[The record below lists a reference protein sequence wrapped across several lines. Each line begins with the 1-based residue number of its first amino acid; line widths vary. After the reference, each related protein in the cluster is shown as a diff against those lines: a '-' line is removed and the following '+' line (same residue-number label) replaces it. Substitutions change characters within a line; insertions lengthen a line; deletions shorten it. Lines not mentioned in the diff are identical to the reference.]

1 MKKNVF
7 IVLLIV
13 IFTLLPLNGE
23 DASNMKSFGV
33 KTIKVKSTD
42 ITTIFNLSG
51 KVVVNREFVIK
62 SPNAGV
68 IARVHV
74 IDGEWVTKGEKI
86 ITFNKE
92 QINKVI
98 KQNLND
104 IKKWEKI
111 LKQRQNWKVRE
122 KSAEDN
128 AKKNI
133 KDHKADLEINREF
146 LKNPVVKTG
155 GEGKVLRIKSKG
167 DKVSI
172 GSELAVI
179 GDDYVMKIKIS
190 SDNEAYFFKGMRMD
204 VEFPGGNFKKTG
216 RVGYDGND
224 MMIFVSNSDLKIRS
238 GMRAVFSVKKK
249 SKNVILI
256 KKRDFNID
264 VYNRPFVYISDGKK
278 AVKRNIKIEKFKE
291 AGFLVTSGLK
301 DGEMLVSPIVDTDV
315 HEFLISK
322 HKEISADT
330 IVRDRPVKKKPRVR
344 KENFSLGKKME
355 YVISAGISFMKPE
368 TLMIKN
374 SGINTSVSRYADI
387 FGLTH
392 SSTGEFKENLTGI
405 PLNLMV
411 NYKLSD
417 GLYLKFG
424 GEYSTISNSSSKI
437 YSVSWPGTKET
448 LDFSLTNS
456 ITNIMPFVGIEK
468 RFSSFGIYAILGLNL
483 TSFNHT
489 NTMNISDNS
498 GSMESVEEIKA
509 SGTGIGINIGAKYMI
524 KFKDK
529 FGIFIKLEYALHTI
543 SSFSGDK
550 TTTVSDSWG
559 GGYSTTESGSI
570 YLYDLDPYG
579 NGGFGWW
586 DLHNASPSGNDVS
599 DVSDFTMNLSRIRF
613 LVGFSF

>member
-1 MKKNVF
+1 MKTNLF

-13 IFTLLPLNGE
+13 ILTLLPLNGE
-23 DASNMKSFGV
+23 DASNIKSFMADTIRV
-33 KTIKVKSTD
+33 KGTD
-42 ITTIFNLSG
+42 ITTIFDLSG
-51 KVVVNREFVIK
+51 KVVANRELVIK
-62 SPNAGV
+62 SPSEGV

-86 ITFNKE
+86 ITFNKDR
-92 QINKVI
+92 INKMI
-98 KQNLND
+98 GQNLND

-133 KDHKADLEINREF
+133 KNHKVYLEKNREF
-146 LKNPVVKTG
+146 LKNPVVKTE
-155 GEGKVLRIKSKG
+155 GEGKVLRIRSKG
-167 DKVSI
+167 DKVSA

-179 GDDYVMKIKIS
+179 VDDYVMKIKIS
-190 SDNEAYFFKGMRMD
+190 SENEAYFFKGMRMD

-216 RVGYDGND
+216 RVGNEGND

-256 KKRDFNID
+256 KKRDFNTD
-264 VYNRPFVYISDGKK
+264 VNNRPFVYISDGNK
-278 AVKRNIKIEKFKE
+278 AVKRNIKVEKFKE
-291 AGFLVTSGLK
+291 AGFLVTSGLN

-315 HEFLISK
+315 PEFLISK
-322 HKEISADT
+322 RKEISADT
-330 IVRDRPVKKKPRVR
+330 IAGDHPVKKKPRIR
-344 KENFSLGKKME
+344 KENFSLGKKIE
-355 YVISAGISFMKPE
+355 YVISAGISLVKPE
-368 TLMIKN
+368 SLLIKN
-374 SGINTSVSRYADI
+374 TGIDTSVSQYADV
-387 FGLTH
+387 FGLTQ
-392 SSTGEFKENLTGI
+392 SSSGEFKENLKGI

-411 NYKLSD
+411 NYKLSE

-424 GEYSTISNSSSKI
+424 GEFATMSNSSSKI

-448 LDFSLTNS
+448 MDFSLTNS

-489 NTMNISDNS
+489 NTLNLSDNS
-498 GSMESVEEIKA
+498 SSMESVEEIKA

-529 FGIFIKLEYALHTI
+529 FGIIIKLEYALHKI
-543 SSFSGDK
+543 GSFSGDK
-550 TTTVSDSWG
+550 ITTVSDSVG
-559 GGYSTTESGSI
+559 ENYSTTESGSI

-586 DLHNASPSGNDVS
+586 DLHNATPSGNDVS
-599 DVSDFTMNLSRIRF
+599 NVSEFSMNLSRIRF
-613 LVGFSF
+613 LIGFSF

>member
-179 GDDYVMKIKIS
+179 VDDYVMKIKIS
-190 SDNEAYFFKGMRMD
+190 SDNEAYFFKGMRLD

-216 RVGYDGND
+216 RVGTDGND
-224 MMIFVSNSDLKIRS
+224 MTIFVSNSDLKIRS

>member
-1 MKKNVF
+1 MKNNVF

-13 IFTLLPLNGE
+13 ILTLLPLNGE
-23 DASNMKSFGV
+23 DASNIKSFRVDTIEV
-33 KTIKVKSTD
+33 KGTD
-42 ITTIFNLSG
+42 ITSIFDLSG
-51 KVVVNREFVIK
+51 KVVANRELVIK

-86 ITFNKE
+86 ITFNKD
-92 QINKVI
+92 QINKMI
-98 KQNLND
+98 GQNLND

-133 KDHKADLEINREF
+133 KDHKVYLEKNREF

-155 GEGKVLRIKSKG
+155 GEGKVLRIRSKG
-167 DKVSI
+167 DKVSA

-179 GDDYVMKIKIS
+179 IDDYVMKIKIS
-190 SDNEAYFFKGMRMD
+190 SENEAYFFKGMRMD

-216 RVGYDGND
+216 RVGNDGND

-256 KKRDFNID
+256 RKRDFNTD
-264 VYNRPFVYISDGKK
+264 VNNRPFVYISDGNK
-278 AVKRNIKIEKFKE
+278 AVKRNIKVEKFKE
-291 AGFLVTSGLK
+291 AGFLVTSGLN

-315 HEFLISK
+315 PEFLISK
-322 HKEISADT
+322 RKEISADT
-330 IVRDRPVKKKPRVR
+330 IVGDRPVKKKPRIR
-344 KENFSLGKKME
+344 KENFSLGKKIE
-355 YVISAGISFMKPE
+355 YVISAGISLAKPE
-368 TLMIKN
+368 TLMTKN
-374 SGINTSVSRYADI
+374 SGINTSISQYADV

-424 GEYSTISNSSSKI
+424 GEYSTMSN
-437 YSVSWPGTKET
+437 
-448 LDFSLTNS
+448 
-456 ITNIMPFVGIEK
+456 
-468 RFSSFGIYAILGLNL
+468 
-483 TSFNHT
+483 TS
-489 NTMNISDNS
+489 
-498 GSMESVEEIKA
+498 
-509 SGTGIGINIGAKYMI
+509 
-524 KFKDK
+524 
-529 FGIFIKLEYALHTI
+529 
-543 SSFSGDK
+543 
-550 TTTVSDSWG
+550 
-559 GGYSTTESGSI
+559 
-570 YLYDLDPYG
+570 
-579 NGGFGWW
+579 
-586 DLHNASPSGNDVS
+586 
-599 DVSDFTMNLSRIRF
+599 
-613 LVGFSF
+613 